1 MATQLETDQGI
12 VRVPTGTWTVDPSHS
27 SVEFRIKHMMISTV
41 RGHFGEFEGTIE
53 AAPEYRDSK
62 VHGTIQAASI
72 DTNETR
78 RDEHLRSADFF
89 DVENHPTIEFD
100 STRVEHKDRGD
111 YRVTGDLTMHGE
123 THPVTL
129 DVTVHGVTRDAQGHD
144 ASASRRAARS
154 TAATSGSAGSRR
166 SRRVGCLWR
175 TRCGSPPT
183 SPPSATSAPKPD
195 RTESPPKVS

>member
-1 MATQLETDQGI
+1 
-12 VRVPTGTWTVDPSHS
+12 
-27 SVEFRIKHMMISTV
+27 MMISTV

-53 AAPEYRDSK
+53 AAAQYRDSK
-62 VHGTIQAASI
+62 GHGTIQTASI

-89 DVENHPTIEFD
+89 DVENHPTIEFE

-129 DVTVHGVTRDAQGHD
+129 DITVHGVTRDAQGHD
-144 ASASRRAARS
+144 
-154 TAATSGSAGSRR
+154 
-166 SRRVGCLWR
+166 RVGLEARGTLKRSDFGLRWQQALETGGVLVADEVR
-175 TRCGSPPT
+175 I
-183 SPPSATSAPKPD
+183 SADIAAVCNERPAA
-195 RTESPPKVS
+195 

>member
-53 AAPEYRDSK
+53 AAPEYRDSR

-89 DVENHPTIEFD
+89 DVENHPTIEFE
-100 STRVEHKDRGD
+100 STRIEHAGRGD

-129 DVTVHGVTRDAQGHD
+129 DVTVHGVTRDAQVQN
-144 ASASRRAARS
+144 
-154 TAATSGSAGSRR
+154 
-166 SRRVGCLWR
+166 RVGLEARGTLNRSEFGLRWQQALETGGVLVGDEVR
-175 TRCGSPPT
+175 I
-183 SPPSATSAPKPD
+183 SADIAAVCDQRPD
-195 RTESPPKVS
+195 A

>member
-129 DVTVHGVTRDAQGHD
+129 DITVHGVTRDAQGHD
-144 ASASRRAARS
+144 
-154 TAATSGSAGSRR
+154 
-166 SRRVGCLWR
+166 RVGLEARGTLNRSDFGLRWQQALETGGVLVADEVR
-175 TRCGSPPT
+175 I
-183 SPPSATSAPKPD
+183 SADIAAVCNERP
-195 RTESPPKVS
+195 EA